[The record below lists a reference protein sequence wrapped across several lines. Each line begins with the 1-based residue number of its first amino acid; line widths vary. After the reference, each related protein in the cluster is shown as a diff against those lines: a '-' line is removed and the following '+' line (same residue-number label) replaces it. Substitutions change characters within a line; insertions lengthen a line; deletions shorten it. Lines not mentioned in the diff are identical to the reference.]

1 MSPRPKKSNMES
13 SIYLGKDGWWH
24 GRVTMGVK
32 DDGSPD
38 RRHRRARTETEVK
51 RKVRELEDLRDKGR
65 APKAGRKPTVEQW
78 MTTYLTDIASL
89 KLKPRSLD
97 DYWSKTRNDI
107 IPGIGKH
114 RLDKLQPEH
123 LERMYRVM
131 LDEGHAPSHVLKVHR
146 ILSRAL
152 KIAHRRRLIVENVA
166 TLVDPP
172 TVDETEANP
181 FTTEQAKAFLEA
193 AAKRPT
199 FMRWCVGVGMGF
211 RQGET
216 LGLRWPY
223 VDFDNELFRPE
234 WQLQRLTWR
243 HGCKDPHGCGAK
255 FHRFEPCPPGCA
267 IHKGYKRGCPKPC
280 LKDCV
285 SHARACPDRKNG
297 GLVFTRP
304 KTKKSRNAVPI
315 PPPFIPYLREH
326 KTQQETARDAA
337 GDTWQEHHL
346 VFTRPDGR
354 PLDPRQDW
362 EEFKELLA
370 EAGIDD
376 RRLYDGSRHTAG
388 TILNELGVDMPTI
401 MEILRHTQISQT
413 RRYVQGRSHLS
424 KDAMRRMGDT
434 FMPRPA
440 PAPEPQP
447 EPRPEPSVETRIETR
462 DSRTARAQRR
472 RRIR

>member
-1 MSPRPKKSNMES
+1 MEEHMSPRKPNNES
-13 SIYLGKDGWWH
+13 SIYFGADGWWH

-32 DDGSPD
+32 NDGSPD
-38 RRHRRARTETEVK
+38 RRHRRAKSEPEIK
-51 RKVRELEDLRDKGR
+51 RKVKELERQRDEGRATKAGR
-65 APKAGRKPTVEQW
+65 APTVAKW
-78 MTTYLTDIASL
+78 METYLTDIASL

-107 IPGIGKH
+107 IPGVGQH
-114 RLDKLQPEH
+114 RIDKLQPEH
-123 LERMYRVM
+123 LERMYRAL
-131 LDEGHAPSHVLKVHR
+131 LDAGHAPSHVVKVHR

-152 KIAHRRRLIVENVA
+152 KIAHRRRMISENVA
-166 TLVDPP
+166 TFVDPP
-172 TVDETEANP
+172 SVDETEANP
-181 FTTEQAKAFLEA
+181 FTQEEAKAFLEA

-199 FMRWCVGVGMGF
+199 FMRWIVGVGMGF

-223 VDFDNELFRPE
+223 VDLKAEMFRPE

-243 HGCKDPHGCGAK
+243 HGCGNPHACGERL
-255 FHRFEPCPPGCA
+255 HQFESCPPHCTR
-267 IHKGYKRGCPKPC
+267 HKGYKRGCPKAC
-280 LKDCV
+280 AKTCTR
-285 SHARACPDRKNG
+285 HASACPERKEG

-315 PPPFIPYLREH
+315 PPVFIPFLADH
-326 KTQQETARDAA
+326 KARQAAMRAAA
-337 GDTWQEHHL
+337 GELWEEHHV
-346 VFTRPDGR
+346 VFSRPDGR
-354 PLDPRQDW
+354 PLDPRQDY

-388 TILNELGVDMPTI
+388 TILNELGVDMTTI

-413 RRYVQGRSHLS
+413 RRYVKGRSHLS
-424 KDAMRRMGDT
+424 KDAMRRMGE
-434 FMPRPA
+434 FFA
-440 PAPEPQP
+440 PAPPDP
-447 EPRPEPSVETRIETR
+447 TPDPVSGTTETRTETTSTR
-462 DSRTARAQRR
+462 AARARRR